1 MAYYAVEQRVVEQLI
16 ADNSATQ
23 LHSLGEIIRAV
34 DPTREAGEF
43 IYLKGVISTVVGS
56 WVLYNPDD
64 YSTSLLV
71 ADDIGHVAV
80 AMAATVADEF
90 GWYQISG
97 KASGKAKTG
106 FADDADVYGTSTG
119 GSVDDAVVAG
129 DRVQHA
135 KGASAVSD
143 GLADFEIHRPFVNN
157 ALAD

>member
-1 MAYYAVEQRVVEQLI
+1 MVYHAIEHRVVEQLI
-16 ADNSATQ
+16 ADNETTQ

-43 IYLKGVISTVVGS
+43 IYLKGVASTVVGS

-64 YSTSLLV
+64 YSTSLL
-71 ADDIGHVAV
+71 AANDIGPVAV
-80 AMAATVADEF
+80 AMSACVASEF

-97 KASGKAKTG
+97 KASGKALSG
-106 FADDADVYGTSTG
+106 FADDANVFGTGTV

-135 KGASAVSD
+135 KGASAVSG
-143 GLADFEIHRPFVNN
+143 GLADFEIHRPFVND